1 MPPPPSNPLPLW
13 ARLANTPFIAAIW
26 LYRFTLSPFVG
37 RYCRF
42 SPTCSQYGLEAY
54 RTYGPWRATR
64 LTLCRLAR
72 CQPLAKGGY
81 DPIPLPRTPTPT
93 PQPGSTGA
101 EQSAGCKVPGA
112 RPR

>member
-1 MPPPPSNPLPLW
+1 MPSPTPNLPVW
-13 ARLANTPFIAAIW
+13 ARVANAPFIAGIW
-26 LYRFTLSPFVG
+26 LYRFTLSPFIG

-64 LTLCRLAR
+64 LTAWRLAR

-81 DPIPLPRTPTPT
+81 DPVPLPAGRADEGAYGGTVDGRPGGPT
-93 PQPGSTGA
+93 GSA
-101 EQSAGCKVPGA
+101 
-112 RPR
+112 